1 VTLFE
6 SDAHLGGQFDLARRI
21 PGKEEFA
28 ETLRYFQNLLAKRN
42 VQVRLGQH
50 AQAEH
55 LRDFDQVILAT
66 GVKPRLPH
74 LPGLNHVKVKTYIE
88 AIQHPERIGQRVA
101 IIGAGGI
108 AFDVA
113 EMLSDPKKLA
123 TANPLARYLNEW
135 GIDPTLTRPGG
146 LVTPTPSTS
155 ERHILMLQRSSGRHG
170 KKLARTTG
178 WIKRTQ
184 LERRGVQ
191 QLSNVIYQ
199 RIDDQGL
206 HIEVN
211 GLAQCL
217 EVDHVVVCS
226 GQESESS
233 LLEPLQAMGMS
244 VTVIGGAHQAAEIDA
259 RRAIEHGLRVA
270 QTL

>member
-1 VTLFE
+1 
-6 SDAHLGGQFDLARRI
+6 
-21 PGKEEFA
+21 
-28 ETLRYFQNLLAKRN
+28 
-42 VQVRLGQH
+42 
-50 AQAEH
+50 
-55 LRDFDQVILAT
+55 
-66 GVKPRLPH
+66 
-74 LPGLNHVKVKTYIE
+74 
-88 AIQHPERIGQRVA
+88 
-101 IIGAGGI
+101 
-108 AFDVA
+108 
-113 EMLSDPKKLA
+113 
-123 TANPLARYLNEW
+123 
-135 GIDPTLTRPGG
+135 
-146 LVTPTPSTS
+146 
-155 ERHILMLQRSSGRHG
+155 MLQRSSGRHG
-170 KKLARTTG
+170 KNLARTTG

-191 QLSNVIYQ
+191 QLSNVMYQ